1 MAERSWSKLA
11 RHFAILLSDED
22 TKIIAEIQSNAEDW
36 REIIQA
42 FRQDLVRKEEETK
55 KTLQI
60 VQHGLKQMLNNITGT
75 IL

>member
-1 MAERSWSKLA
+1 MA

-22 TKIIAEIQSNAEDW
+22 TKIIAEIQSNAEEW

-42 FRQDLVRKEEETK
+42 FRQDLVRKEEETR
-55 KTLQI
+55 KTVQI
-60 VQHGLKQMLNNITGT
+60 VLHGLRQMINGLTGV